1 MVKNQFV
8 GSWFPTLIC
17 KCNCKRKAIML
28 ACFDIENGQY
38 VLSCWIYHVAA
49 SRLSR
54 IPCRWE
60 SDEATLVGV
69 FGENDAFRIEVFI
82 KPLKTAQ
89 VAIRVNGEWISGNQ
103 TYAVA

>member
-1 MVKNQFV
+1 MPASELNVTYGKHQ
-8 GSWFPTLIC
+8 IC
-17 KCNCKRKAIML
+17 VVRT
-28 ACFDIENGQY
+28 
-38 VLSCWIYHVAA
+38 
-49 SRLSR
+49 
-54 IPCRWE
+54 RWE
-60 SDEATLVGV
+60 SARLYIDDELLDSTNDLYGSEDEATLVGV